1 MDGRVTGIA
10 GGAISGW
17 IAADSSGDGYLE
29 AVAEGEGPFARTQ
42 AEPGAD
48 GRLHF
53 SIPIPEALCDGRM
66 RFLDVRPLAGGA
78 ALPGG
83 PVVFDGGLF
92 DAPLA
97 AQGEAADEARGPA
110 IQVEGRVKFIPP
122 GMVEGWAWAP
132 EAPSRR
138 LQLELLADGRFIVAF
153 TADKPRDDLAAA
165 RIGEA
170 SYGFR
175 VDLARLLRRG
185 PHRVTIRAA
194 GSAEPL
200 PGGSFSAGP
209 FAPDGELDCPGYLD
223 DRESRARLESLP
235 FEHLAFDA
243 RRIAPDRLVPRL
255 INRLRR
261 ERMASPSGAAAV
273 NLMILPGEDSGPLR
287 AAWALQSHPGAGVI
301 EAAEGAERL
310 RQAARAAAYVIPA
323 RGSDLLHPSAAAV
336 VAGLGEADGVIWSR
350 FCADEARAGSAGTV
364 LRRPPFDPVTARHG
378 ALSDTTFALSGSVLA
393 AAPDEVLAALAA
405 GRLHPLWFWLG
416 GRTLR
421 WRHHPEALTSRIG
434 PSPPLSR
441 AEVEADGGL
450 LERLLADEG
459 GRFTLERTGSG
470 LPFPHVLV
478 PARRA
483 ARTSVLVPFRNRAA
497 LTLRCIHALAL
508 QRLSGELE
516 LVLVDNRSDPDQA
529 AAVAEGARA
538 LLGESRVTL
547 LAYDAPFN
555 HSAQN
560 NLAARAASGEAIVFC
575 NNDVAPGEPT
585 LLEQLSAWALQPGVG
600 AVGCRL
606 EDPERG
612 RGSYGHV
619 FAAPSGDPFQPPLR
633 ENPDPAHGR
642 GVHAVPGATLALAA
656 MSRERFLALGGLD
669 EQRFPIGYNDIE
681 LMLRASAEGLTHL
694 YLGHLDAE
702 HARGSSRTGDN
713 EDLQA
718 LLINQAWPQAA
729 QGHLSQL
736 ADERIETDRPD
747 LAGAKAVSSPPQAE
761 AVVDQASP
769 EAAIAARRAL
779 EARRLELAEALSGA
793 SELVQRLGDELQA
806 TRALAE
812 S

>member
-1 MDGRVTGIA
+1 MDGRVTGMTD
-10 GGAISGW
+10 GAIRGW
-17 IAADSSGDGYLE
+17 IAADASGDGYLE
-29 AVAEGEGPFARTQ
+29 AVAEGEGPFGRAR

-53 SIPIPEALCDGRM
+53 SIPIPEALRDGRM
-66 RFLDVRPLAGGA
+66 RFIDVRPLAGGA

-83 PVVFDGGLF
+83 PLVFDGGLF
-92 DAPLA
+92 DAPAPRDA
-97 AQGEAADEARGPA
+97 AIAEAQVPA
-110 IQVEGRVKFIPP
+110 VQVEGRVDFIAPD
-122 GMVEGWAWAP
+122 VIEGWAWAP
-132 EAPSRR
+132 ESPSRR
-138 LQLELLADGRFIVAF
+138 VELELLADGRFLVAF
-153 TADKPRDDLAAA
+153 TADKPSADLAAR

-170 SYGFR
+170 RYGFR
-175 VDLARLLRRG
+175 VDLSRVLRRG
-185 PHRVTIRAA
+185 PHRLTVRVA
-194 GSAEPL
+194 GTGEAL
-200 PGGSFSAGP
+200 PGGSFTAGP

-223 DRESRARLESLP
+223 DRDSRARLETLP

-261 ERMASPSGAAAV
+261 ERMDLEAGAGSTV
-273 NLMILPGEDSGPLR
+273 SLLLLPGEDAGPALG
-287 AAWALQSHPGAGVI
+287 AWALQSRPGGAVI
-301 EAAEGAERL
+301 EAAQGPPRL
-310 RQAARAAAYVIPA
+310 REAARASAYVIPA

-336 VAGLGEADGVIWSR
+336 IAGLGEADAVIWSR
-350 FCADEARAGSAGTV
+350 FCADEGRAGSAGTV

-378 ALSDTTFALSGSVLA
+378 ALSDTAFALAGRVLA
-393 AAPDEVLAALAA
+393 EAPDEVLAALAA

-416 GRTLR
+416 GRTLG
-421 WRHHPEALTSRIG
+421 WRHHPEALTSRVG
-434 PSPPLSR
+434 PAPPLSR

-450 LERLLADEG
+450 LERLLGEDG
-459 GRFTLERTGSG
+459 GGFTLERTAAD

-478 PARRA
+478 PVRRA
-483 ARTSVLVPFRNRAA
+483 PLTSVLVPFRNRAA

-538 LLGESRVTL
+538 LLGGSRVRL

-560 NLAARAASGEAIVFC
+560 NLAARAASGEAVVFC
-575 NNDVAPGEPT
+575 NNDVVLREPA
-585 LLEQLSAWALQPGVG
+585 LLEQLAAWALQPGVG

-619 FAAPSGDPFQPPLR
+619 FAPPSADPYRPPLR
-633 ENPDPAHGR
+633 ENPDPAYGR
-642 GVHAVPGATLALAA
+642 HVHAAPGATLALAA

-681 LMLRASAEGLTHL
+681 LMLRAAASGLTHL

-718 LLINQAWPQAA
+718 LLINQTWPQAA
-729 QGHLSQL
+729 QGHLRQL

-747 LAGAKAVSSPPQAE
+747 LAGPKAAALAPDAE
-761 AVVDQASP
+761 AAAATP

-793 SELVQRLGDELQA
+793 SELVQRLGEELQA